1 MKNIFF
7 LKLSHVPITIPDH
20 DPRFF
25 FKNCPTSHSHSPI
38 FLKKRQEQQEQNK
51 KNKKSCHSC
60 LNFFS
65 KMSHVPITI
74 HHHAPRFFPKKRQE
88 QQEQNKRNKKS
99 CSSCKILSLLSKIF
113 FSKIVPTKKNFC
125 PYVLMSKKPAQP
137 KTMDP
142 SSCFLKVIKAGT
154 STSPPR

>member
-38 FLKKRQEQQEQNK
+38 FL
-51 KNKKSCHSC
+51 
-60 LNFFS
+60 
-65 KMSHVPITI
+65 
-74 HHHAPRFFPKKRQE
+74 KKRQE